1 MFYELIHLRIAKLSV
16 SPRTFQTLFV
26 VLAMLVAYAV
36 STEADLSDPTLS
48 VYYSFDE
55 DGDTVKDGSIYGN
68 DGKIEGKVRRDDGVI
83 DKAIVLEDQAWI
95 DMNGPEFEN
104 VPLEGL
110 TIAVWINHN
119 DPPDPQS
126 IFDSIGTDHA
136 SGLYHVEIRPAGFRF
151 FHRDGAEKQV
161 FNINP
166 GPIIK
171 GGKWVHFTGTYDS
184 KSGDTKTYIDGKVT
198 HEAKGDG
205 ELSDNW
211 GIQAEIGHHKNS
223 RWFDG
228 LMDEFY
234 MFSRALSEDEIKEVM
249 DGEFLSVEPADKLAT
264 TWGNLKARR

>member
-1 MFYELIHLRIAKLSV
+1 MFYHLLHPRTKNITG
-16 SPRTFQTLFV
+16 SPRLFQVFLAV
-26 VLAMLVAYAV
+26 VALLIASVI

-68 DGKIEGKVRRDDGVI
+68 DGTIEGKSKREKGFI
-83 DKAIVLEDQAWI
+83 DKAIVLEPQTWVSL
-95 DMNGPEFEN
+95 NGPEFEN
-104 VPLEGL
+104 VPLEGI
-110 TIAVWINHN
+110 TIAVWVNHN
-119 DPPDPQS
+119 DSPDPQS
-126 IFDSIGTDHA
+126 IFDAIGTDHG
-136 SGLYHVEIRPAGFRF
+136 SGLYHVEIRPGGFRW
-151 FHRDGAEKQV
+151 FHRDGAEQQV

-198 HEAKGDG
+198 HEADGEG

-211 GIQAEIGHHKNS
+211 GVQAAIGHHKNG

-234 MFSRALSEDEIKEVM
+234 IFSRALSEDEIKEVM
-249 DGEFLSVEPADKLAT
+249 DGEFLSVEPADKLTT
-264 TWGNLKARR
+264 TWGNLKSRR

>member
-1 MFYELIHLRIAKLSV
+1 MLTHLSIKRLGILKR
-16 SPRTFQTLFV
+16 PFQMTLV
-26 VLAMLVAYAV
+26 VLAMLMACIV
-36 STEADLSDPTLS
+36 SIEADLSDPTLS

-55 DGDTVKDGSIYGN
+55 DGDTVKDGSIHGN
-68 DGKIEGKVRRDDGVI
+68 DGKIEGKSKRDKGVI
-83 DKAIVLEDQAWI
+83 GKAIVLEPQTWVDL
-95 DMNGPEFEN
+95 NGPEFKN

-110 TIAVWINHN
+110 TIAVWVNHN
-119 DPPDPQS
+119 NPPDPQS
-126 IFDSIGTDHA
+126 IFDSIGTDHG
-136 SGLYHVEIRPAGFRF
+136 SGLYHVEIRAAGFRF

-171 GGKWVHFTGTYDS
+171 DGKWVHFTGTYDS
-184 KSGDTKTYIDGKVT
+184 KSGEAKTYVDGKMT

-211 GIQAEIGHHKNS
+211 GVSAAIGHHKKG

-249 DGEFLSVEPADKLAT
+249 DGEFLSVEPADKLTT
-264 TWGNLKARR
+264 TWGSLKARR